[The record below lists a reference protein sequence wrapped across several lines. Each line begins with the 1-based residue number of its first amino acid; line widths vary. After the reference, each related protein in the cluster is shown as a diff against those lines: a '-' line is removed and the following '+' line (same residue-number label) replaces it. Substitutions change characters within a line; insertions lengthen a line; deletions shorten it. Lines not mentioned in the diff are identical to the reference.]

1 MIKSNIAGLV
11 IAGLLAVWA
20 LYVIMTRGKD
30 EAYGTTFGRFFGQ
43 GMLWNHPKENPEKKS
58 VTPGVGLGG
67 AEGKPTNAVGV

>member
-1 MIKSNIAGLV
+1 MIKSHIAGFV

-30 EAYGTTFGRFFGQ
+30 EAYSTTFGRFIGQ
-43 GMLWNHPKENPEKKS
+43 GMLWSRAPDDLPKKGVNPGIGS
-58 VTPGVGLGG
+58 G